1 MVNGTLI
8 WYSYICNREVWFIG
22 HQIEAPQ
29 DNPFLEKG
37 RAIHEVFYPQY
48 TKELLI
54 DNTIKIDI
62 VKGKELIAEIKSS
75 SKHLKSAIMQLAF
88 YLYYLKKYKGV
99 ELRGKLSIPSERR
112 TVEVQLSESLERE
125 LEEKIKSIEDIL
137 SLPKPPPPVKISYC
151 KNCAYKEICWA

>member
-8 WYSYICNREVWFIG
+8 WYSYICDREVWFIG
-22 HQIEAPQ
+22 HQIEASQ

-37 RAIHEVFYPQY
+37 RAIHEVFYSQY

-62 VKGKELIAEIKSS
+62 VKGRELIAEIKSS

-88 YLYYLKKYKGV
+88 YLYYLKKHKGV
-99 ELRGKLSIPSERR
+99 ELRGILSIPSERR
-112 TVEVQLSESLERE
+112 TEEVQLSESLERE
-125 LEEKIKSIEDIL
+125 LEEKIKGIEDIL
-137 SLPKPPPPVKISYC
+137 SLPKPPPPVKIPYC

>member
-8 WYSYICNREVWFIG
+8 WYSYICDREVWFIG

-29 DNPFLEKG
+29 DNPLLEKG

-48 TKELLI
+48 TKELLL

-88 YLYYLKKYKGV
+88 YLYYLKKHKGV
-99 ELRGKLSIPSERR
+99 ELKGQLSIPSERK
-112 TVEVQLSESLERE
+112 TVEVQLDEPLERE

-137 SLPKPPPPVKISYC
+137 SLPKPPPPVKIPYC

>member
-8 WYSYICNREVWFIG
+8 WYSYICDREVWFIG

-29 DNPFLEKG
+29 DNPLLEKG
-37 RAIHEVFYPQY
+37 RAIHEVFYSQY

-62 VKGKELIAEIKSS
+62 VEGRELIAEIKSS

-88 YLYYLKKYKGV
+88 YLYYLKKHKGV
-99 ELRGKLSIPSERR
+99 ELRGKLSIPSERK
-112 TVEVQLSESLERE
+112 TVEVQLSEPLERE

-137 SLPKPPPPVKISYC
+137 SLPKPPPPVKIPYC

>member
-8 WYSYICNREVWFIG
+8 WYSYICDREVWFIG

-29 DNPFLEKG
+29 DNPLLEKG
-37 RAIHEVFYPQY
+37 RAIHEVFYSQY

-62 VKGKELIAEIKSS
+62 VKGRELIAEIKSS

-88 YLYYLKKYKGV
+88 YLYYLKKHKGV
-99 ELRGKLSIPSERR
+99 ELRGKLSIPSERK
-112 TVEVQLSESLERE
+112 TVEVQLSEPLERE

-137 SLPKPPPPVKISYC
+137 SLPKPPPPVKIPYC